1 MERFHEERYLAQYSM
16 SLTIKPD
23 VVGKITT
30 QQVACL
36 RPVRN
41 ERVGAFKLHSFT
53 VNMWGELSCSGASD
67 LCKLLIASRVSCV
80 NLNIHGRVTDSV
92 ATCLAEN
99 FDKVNSCPL
108 SDLSINIRGELTRD
122 GNSILQSLKCSQT
135 FAFTLN
141 VQDVNVVDKR
151 CDEVKLYGVDSSS
164 LKEAF
169 TKFESICS
177 RVSKLSLNLDNPSNS
192 SEVDWGCSAG
202 DVLAKFVSL
211 ATLSL
216 SFNQYDG
223 WKKGSLGGLWS
234 GVAQNTSITTLS
246 ITVNNYNREFTGWW
260 IRGLW
265 DSLNRNTSI
274 TTLIITFN
282 IYSEVNW
289 DWDNELCG
297 CLKENTSVTALSIT
311 ENFYWDVYADNYFP
325 GWWRNMSLVGAIPV
339 FSCKCANYV
348 NRSKREM
355 GIALFP
361 FSVLVCSNHGGTPGK
376 GFSTGVVAA
385 GSQDFASPSEDS
397 TSHKGQQ
404 NRRLKVTL
412 LSSEWRSSTDRE
424 VSTIVRALAVQLAKY
439 PNVEVSVFLPEC
451 SEEDRRNA
459 TSLKIQLIEADKLS
473 GFEPILW
480 LLSLPRNHD
489 VDCAIGHG
497 VHLGRQIQLI
507 KRNKD
512 CRWIQVVH
520 SVHEEEGMYK
530 DIFEGERLQQTEV
543 ELCQM
548 ADEVVAIGPKVAE
561 AYTRYLSFAKEEET
575 ILDLTPG
582 VFSEFFNVVQ
592 ATDER
597 KTFCVLVI
605 GSGDSCKDFNV
616 KGFNMAAEAIPEL
629 KDPSYKLK
637 FLYSPKE
644 KGEEI
649 AEKLLQ
655 HGISRNQLIVRNLDD
670 NREALANLFREVDLA
685 IMPSRT
691 EGFGLPGLEAL
702 SAGLPVLVSG
712 NSGLMEK
719 L

>member
-1 MERFHEERYLAQYSM
+1 M
-16 SLTIKPD
+16 SGP
-23 VVGKITT
+23 
-30 QQVACL
+30 
-36 RPVRN
+36 
-41 ERVGAFKLHSFT
+41 
-53 VNMWGELSCSGASD
+53 
-67 LCKLLIASRVSCV
+67 
-80 NLNIHGRVTDSV
+80 
-92 ATCLAEN
+92 
-99 FDKVNSCPL
+99 
-108 SDLSINIRGELTRD
+108 
-122 GNSILQSLKCSQT
+122 
-135 FAFTLN
+135 
-141 VQDVNVVDKR
+141 
-151 CDEVKLYGVDSSS
+151 
-164 LKEAF
+164 
-169 TKFESICS
+169 
-177 RVSKLSLNLDNPSNS
+177 SK
-192 SEVDWGCSAG
+192 
-202 DVLAKFVSL
+202 
-211 ATLSL
+211 
-216 SFNQYDG
+216 
-223 WKKGSLGGLWS
+223 
-234 GVAQNTSITTLS
+234 
-246 ITVNNYNREFTGWW
+246 
-260 IRGLW
+260 
-265 DSLNRNTSI
+265 
-274 TTLIITFN
+274 
-282 IYSEVNW
+282 
-289 DWDNELCG
+289 
-297 CLKENTSVTALSIT
+297 
-311 ENFYWDVYADNYFP
+311 
-325 GWWRNMSLVGAIPV
+325 
-339 FSCKCANYV
+339 
-348 NRSKREM
+348 
-355 GIALFP
+355 
-361 FSVLVCSNHGGTPGK
+361 
-376 GFSTGVVAA
+376 
-385 GSQDFASPSEDS
+385 DFASPSEDS